1 MASNVTR
8 LYQAVLRD
16 PSVPIS
22 IPLCRTFSDWIV
34 GKGFPPADAGGPR
47 VETEVDGARLTME
60 RHGDCGRYTL
70 EEPRGEGHLCTR
82 VTYAESVPG
91 MTGWV
96 VVTVDRHGEGEA
108 MVANAPG
115 FLPAYLRTARITD
128 GGVHVEDGPVALDE
142 DDVQRFVHTMTEPR
156 RRVPIVVVSVD
167 PQNPGAGRARADYL
181 AGAAAGASL
190 VVQLTDQ
197 RAQDRFNKA
206 MGSELGVFGGG
217 IRTYVTPFDAGDER
231 YPYRHPPMGGA
242 MIRDQ
247 GIAALNRVVDGVI
260 GETARRKLPD
270 DVQQTLRIVYRV
282 LAGRA
287 EPSEIAT
294 AVAPRP
300 AKSALTREELRRRMA
315 AMIQRP
321 APSVIGAVIEK
332 PVATKGS
339 VGVEAGAAVTN
350 GAITAEA
357 GPAAANGAVAV
368 GTETATANGVT
379 AVEAAANGVITAE
392 AGPAVANGAVAV
404 EAAANGAATAGT
416 GPDAGEGA
424 VAVKSAP
431 AAVPAPDLEE
441 LARTVANRVIRE
453 LRGELETA
461 LGLATSSGTTGGDS
475 GRLLREIRM
484 LGAHLSGLRD
494 VVTERRRDELLVQA
508 EDESDRLA
516 TEVESLRDEHRL
528 LQEEYA
534 EAVTSTRKLSERV
547 RWLERTL
554 AEAGQPVYGV
564 TGEQPVFEPANLTE
578 ALLEARENLH
588 HIVVG
593 DTDGVAARLDLD
605 HPAQCRTWAA
615 KAWDALRA
623 LDDFAK
629 ARSRGEFAGGFYD
642 WCAHGSPGRF
652 TIPTGMLSMRE
663 SKTVAS
669 RHKFSAPRTFAVPPE
684 VNPIGQVLMEA
695 HIKLRPI
702 GYPAPRMYFHDDSGG
717 ATGKIWIG
725 YLGDHLPNTRTN

>member
-1 MASNVTR
+1 M
-8 LYQAVLRD
+8 
-16 PSVPIS
+16 
-22 IPLCRTFSDWIV
+22 
-34 GKGFPPADAGGPR
+34 
-47 VETEVDGARLTME
+47 
-60 RHGDCGRYTL
+60 
-70 EEPRGEGHLCTR
+70 
-82 VTYAESVPG
+82 
-91 MTGWV
+91 
-96 VVTVDRHGEGEA
+96 
-108 MVANAPG
+108 ANAPG
-115 FLPAYLRTARITD
+115 FLPAYLCTARITD

-181 AGAAAGASL
+181 AGAVAGASL
-190 VVQLTDQ
+190 VVHLTDQ

-206 MGSELGVFGGG
+206 MGGELGVFGGG
-217 IRTYVTPFDAGDER
+217 VRTYVTPFDPADER

-247 GIAALNRVVDGVI
+247 GMAALNRVVDGVI

-300 AKSALTREELRRRMA
+300 AKSALTREELRLRMA

-332 PVATKGS
+332 PVVTKGA
-339 VGVEAGAAVTN
+339 VGVEAEAAAVN
-350 GAITAEA
+350 GAITVKAE
-357 GPAAANGAVAV
+357 PAAANGATSV
-368 GTETATANGVT
+368 GTETATANGAT
-379 AVEAAANGVITAE
+379 AVAAAASGAITAE
-392 AGPAVANGAVAV
+392 ARPAAMNGAVAV
-404 EAAANGAATAGT
+404 ETEAAAANGDATAETEPG
-416 GPDAGEGA
+416 AGEGA

-431 AAVPAPDLEE
+431 AVVPAPDLEE

-695 HIKLRPI
+695 HIKLRPV

>member
-16 PSVPIS
+16 HSVPIS
-22 IPLCRTFSDWIV
+22 IPLRRTFSDWIV

-47 VETEVDGARLTME
+47 VETAVDGARLTME
-60 RHGDCGRYTL
+60 WHGDCGRYTL
-70 EEPRGEGHLCTR
+70 EEPRGEGRLCTR

-108 MVANAPG
+108 AANAPG

-181 AGAAAGASL
+181 AGAVAGASL

-217 IRTYVTPFDAGDER
+217 IRTYVTPFDPADER

-247 GIAALNRVVDGVI
+247 GLAALNRVVDGVI

-287 EPSEIAT
+287 ESSEIAT

-321 APSVIGAVIEK
+321 APSVIEK
-332 PVATKGS
+332 PVVTKGA
-339 VGVEAGAAVTN
+339 VGVEAETAAANGTTAVAAAAN
-350 GAITAEA
+350 GAITAET
-357 GPAAANGAVAV
+357 GPAAANGTVV
-368 GTETATANGVT
+368 
-379 AVEAAANGVITAE
+379 VEAEAAAANGTATAE
-392 AGPAVANGAVAV
+392 PEPG
-404 EAAANGAATAGT
+404 
-416 GPDAGEGA
+416 AGEGA

-431 AAVPAPDLEE
+431 ATAVPAPDLEE
-441 LARTVANRVIRE
+441 LARTVADRVIRE

-695 HIKLRPI
+695 HIKLRPV